1 MLLNIPKKYF
11 PALGFLSC
19 FQFFQLVHNVVINIF
34 FFFFF
39 LPNAV
44 FEFQSLSEDKCNYWF
59 IGYDILL

>member
-34 FFFFF
+34 FFFYQMLSLNFKAF
-39 LPNAV
+39 LKINV
-44 FEFQSLSEDKCNYWF
+44 ITGS
-59 IGYDILL
+59 